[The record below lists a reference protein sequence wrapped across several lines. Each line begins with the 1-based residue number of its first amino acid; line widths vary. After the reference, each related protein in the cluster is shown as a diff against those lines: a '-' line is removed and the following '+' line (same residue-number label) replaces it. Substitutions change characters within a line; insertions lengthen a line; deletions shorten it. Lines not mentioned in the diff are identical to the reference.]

1 MNGRRF
7 INLAALAALFSAAMF
22 ASTVNI
28 ALGSNPFPANNA
40 GPYTATINGLS
51 TTIICDD
58 EVHTVYA
65 NESWQATVTPLSTL
79 IALGNSG
86 INAGSVVEFKG
97 LPNATTLYEEA
108 AWLAYQFATH
118 PIGTADVLGI
128 QSAIWDLFL
137 QHSGTGSVSDPTS
150 SAYWMAQ
157 ANTNYGSLTGSQ
169 IAGFRILTPVS
180 GSQMPLSDGMPQE
193 FFNTTPEPATYA
205 LFGSGLIL
213 LSLGTFR
220 RRRNQNK

>member
-1 MNGRRF
+1 MQVRWWSSR
-7 INLAALAALFSAAMF
+7 S
-22 ASTVNI
+22 
-28 ALGSNPFPANNA
+28 
-40 GPYTATINGLS
+40 
-51 TTIICDD
+51 
-58 EVHTVYA
+58 
-65 NESWQATVTPLSTL
+65 
-79 IALGNSG
+79 
-86 INAGSVVEFKG
+86 
-97 LPNATTLYEEA
+97 NATTLYEEA

-213 LSLGTFR
+213 LSLGTLPPAP
-220 RRRNQNK
+220 QPE